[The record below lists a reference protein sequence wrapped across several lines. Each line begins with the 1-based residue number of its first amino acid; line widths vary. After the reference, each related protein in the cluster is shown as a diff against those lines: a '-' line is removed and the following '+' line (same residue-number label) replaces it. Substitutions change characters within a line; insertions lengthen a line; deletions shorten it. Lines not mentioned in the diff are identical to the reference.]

1 VKSPTLA
8 AAFAL
13 VTAGAIA
20 ACTNGGG
27 LGSINSGGGGPTP
40 SPPPSNGIG
49 VGIPTGTIGVEDDP
63 VWGTVSGYTQNKTS
77 QVLAYPPG
85 ATVAVTNL
93 SSTSPHTLNVIG
105 VASSPPPNWPKNP
118 SLSFYPSG
126 NGVIGSNY
134 ASGTI
139 NPGKSVK
146 IKLTNPGT
154 YLIGCAFHYIEFS
167 MRDVIEVVAG
177 ATPGPTASPGSGGY
191 ARPAPRSRPNASKA
205 PHEPQL
211 IDQQGHSFSL
221 SSLRGKPLAV
231 TFIAAHCTD
240 ACPLVNAQF
249 QQAAEQMRHRHLEGR
264 LLTITL
270 DPEHDSPHDMAV
282 LAHRFNADPRYWIV
296 AGGSK
301 SNVHKIMRAF
311 DVISEEGK
319 HGYHDRHSTFVYA
332 FNSSGE
338 LAQTMLASTALD
350 DDLVAAFADRR
361 WITQR

>member
-1 VKSPTLA
+1 MKSPTLA

-13 VTAGAIA
+13 VAAGAIA

-40 SPPPSNGIG
+40 SPPPSKGIG

-93 SSTSPHTLNVIG
+93 SSSTPHTLNVIA
-105 VASSPPPNWPKNP
+105 VASSPPANWPQNP

-126 NGVIGSNY
+126 NGVLGSSY

-154 YLIGCAFHYIEFS
+154 YLIGCAFHYIEFA

-191 ARPAPRSRPNASKA
+191 ARPAPKSTPNASKA
-205 PHEPQL
+205 PNEPQL
-211 IDQQGHSFSL
+211 IDQQGHPFTL

-270 DPEHDSPHDMAV
+270 DPEHDSPHDMQA

-301 SNVHKIMRAF
+301 SNVRKIMRAF
-311 DVISEEGK
+311 NVISEEGA

-361 WITQR
+361 WITPR